1 MTIQEGAHG
10 GQVVEAGGRL
20 LLALPV
26 GGDLVRYNMHRVY
39 GPLRLPLL
47 LENWTVLGAQGF
59 DAAQLSQVSWPLV
72 CHLGRSSRP
81 FRRVASGALPGRWVK
96 SGVSCA
102 LVSCALCDRNP
113 TQWPITSPCL
123 FSKTR
128 HLRTSTRWCQATPS
142 IPCPPPALPA
152 SALARLTPAS
162 GGAHQ
167 RAQALPAA
175 RLSAVTG
182 VYKLRPHSQ

>member
-72 CHLGRSSRP
+72 CHFPRSSRP
-81 FRRVASGALPGRWVK
+81 FRPPVCHLGRLCATWAACVPLPPVLPAISVRASGALP
-96 SGVSCA
+96 
-102 LVSCALCDRNP
+102 
-113 TQWPITSPCL
+113 
-123 FSKTR
+123 
-128 HLRTSTRWCQATPS
+128 
-142 IPCPPPALPA
+142 
-152 SALARLTPAS
+152 LARCL
-162 GGAHQ
+162 GA
-167 RAQALPAA
+167 
-175 RLSAVTG
+175 G
-182 VYKLRPHSQ
+182 